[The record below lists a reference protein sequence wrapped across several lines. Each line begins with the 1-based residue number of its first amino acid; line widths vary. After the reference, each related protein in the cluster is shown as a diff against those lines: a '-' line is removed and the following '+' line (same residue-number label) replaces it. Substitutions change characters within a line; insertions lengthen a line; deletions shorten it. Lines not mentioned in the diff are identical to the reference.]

1 MVEKNDN
8 RLRKLPSG
16 LSPNR
21 FGEVFASKLDEYGF
35 GVLGK
40 ADLEA
45 LMLHAM
51 LQASESL
58 YAADSYGRAEMLRIT
73 DQKYRSLIKRA
84 AIWLDDSAKDVG
96 DHVLCEEFLAEVLE
110 AYIDAPEQTEIRLLV
125 DDEIRRRNIQRALE
139 RASAQSKGVP
149 VEISLTGRSLILRA
163 TDLERMLEKVKHN
176 PSLPTDLRKLIKD
189 KEGRELRM
197 QVLKFSK
204 TAGKTLLPQLVA
216 LMVSGMFG
224 V

>member
-1 MVEKNDN
+1 
-8 RLRKLPSG
+8 
-16 LSPNR
+16 
-21 FGEVFASKLDEYGF
+21 
-35 GVLGK
+35 
-40 ADLEA
+40 
-45 LMLHAM
+45 MLF
-51 LQASESL
+51 
-58 YAADSYGRAEMLRIT
+58 
-73 DQKYRSLIKRA
+73 
-84 AIWLDDSAKDVG
+84 
-96 DHVLCEEFLAEVLE
+96 EEFLAEVLE

-197 QVLKFSK
+197 QVLKFSN

>member
-73 DQKYRSLIKRA
+73 D
-84 AIWLDDSAKDVG
+84 
-96 DHVLCEEFLAEVLE
+96 
-110 AYIDAPEQTEIRLLV
+110 
-125 DDEIRRRNIQRALE
+125 
-139 RASAQSKGVP
+139 
-149 VEISLTGRSLILRA
+149 
-163 TDLERMLEKVKHN
+163 
-176 PSLPTDLRKLIKD
+176 
-189 KEGRELRM
+189 
-197 QVLKFSK
+197 
-204 TAGKTLLPQLVA
+204 
-216 LMVSGMFG
+216 
-224 V
+224 